1 MLFESQLP
9 RLIFNLKKKRSIF
22 VLEGELS
29 VLDRLR
35 KGDVAYWDSAFL
47 NLFANAVLIDI
58 PVILGLC

>member
-9 RLIFNLKKKRSIF
+9 RLIFNLKKKGSIF

-35 KGDVAYWDSAFL
+35 KGDVAY
-47 NLFANAVLIDI
+47 
-58 PVILGLC
+58 